1 MVDSGNQITH
11 GYEDF
16 YNVYKAMVDTAL
28 ARPAQADITAAWQ
41 RVGDK
46 VRFDVR
52 LTNLSLVALS
62 SSSNLAAVHAIVYED
77 AHAADTNRF
86 VRAAVFA
93 DITSSLAPG
102 ATASFVLETADLTGV
117 NWDKLHFI
125 ALADY
130 CPGGTFGPFDMLQ
143 AASALVKRVYLPV
156 ALR

>member
-28 ARPAQADITAAWQ
+28 ARPAQADITATWQ

-52 LTNLSLVALS
+52 LTNLSLVTLS
-62 SSSNLAAVHAIVYED
+62 SSNSATVHAIVYED
-77 AHAADTNRF
+77 VHVADTDRF
-86 VRAAVFA
+86 VRAAVFS

-102 ATASFVLETADLTGV
+102 ATASFVLETADLSEV

-125 ALADY
+125 VLADY
-130 CPGGTFGPFDMLQ
+130 YPGGH
-143 AASALVKRVYLPV
+143 LPPMICSRP
-156 ALR
+156 L